1 MKQYDPKTAK
11 MVWDRVQNA
20 AVPAPDAPAILNLIE
35 EELID
40 AAAYLRLSKKL
51 PPAQAAIARQL
62 SQQEQSHA
70 GCLRGIYTLITG
82 RKAIV
87 PQQVI
92 SDDPPEIVLRRCYGR
107 EMRCLA
113 QYESRAN
120 HPEYGQIFAR
130 MAQQEREH
138 CRLLLE
144 LLGSLPME
152 K

>member
-1 MKQYDPKTAK
+1 MKQYDPKTEK

-20 AVPAPDAPAILNLIE
+20 AVPASDAPAILNLLE

-51 PPAQAAIARQL
+51 PPAQAAVARQL

-113 QYESRAN
+113 QYEARQN
-120 HPEYGQIFAR
+120 DPQYGHVFRSLAR
-130 MAQQEREH
+130 QEQEH
-138 CRLLLE
+138 CHKILE
-144 LLGSLPME
+144 LLGVIA

>member
-35 EELID
+35 EELVD

-51 PPAQAAIARQL
+51 PPALAAIARQL

-70 GCLRGIYTLITG
+70 GCLRGIYALITG

-87 PQQVI
+87 PQPVVA
-92 SDDPPEIVLRRCYGR
+92 DDPPEIVLRRCYGR

-113 QYESRAN
+113 QYEARQN
-120 HPEYGQIFAR
+120 DPQYGHVFHSMAR
-130 MAQQEREH
+130 QEQEH
-138 CRLLLE
+138 CHKILE
-144 LLGSLPME
+144 LLGVLA